1 MKANEKSKKKMPMP
15 KLPRCL
21 AVESKKESEAERK
34 KREEKEMKE
43 YIARAEADAEDALSR
58 AHGLIDEFEMS
69 DGEMEEEDL
78 ISELD
83 CIRDDLQ
90 DCSEDGW
97 RGFRDAM
104 DELSN
109 RLWLNGVAWP
119 QFLPACCWADIVEP
133 EDVKIKIHSTYVY
146 EEDFQAIRKFSDE
159 LQCTFKAAV
168 NPKFHGVAA
177 LRIATPSN
185 IFRGLR
191 VLTAGKPVPTA
202 GNAAGSRRAC
212 PPRAG

>member
-1 MKANEKSKKKMPMP
+1 MKANEKSKKKPPMP
-15 KLPRCL
+15 KPPKRSL
-21 AVESKKESEAERK
+21 VESEAERK
-34 KREEKEMKE
+34 KREEKEEEE

-69 DGEMEEEDL
+69 DDEMEEEDL

-83 CIRDDLQ
+83 CIRDELQ
-90 DCSEDGW
+90 DCSDDGW

-109 RLWLNGVAWP
+109 RLWLIGVAWP

-133 EDVKIKIHSTYVY
+133 EDVKTKIHCTYVY

-159 LQCTFKAAV
+159 LKCTFKAAV
-168 NPKFHGVAA
+168 NELVV
-177 LRIATPSN
+177 
-185 IFRGLR
+185 RGIKSYR
-191 VLTAGKPVPTA
+191 EEC
-202 GNAAGSRRAC
+202 RAMEKKA
-212 PPRAG
+212 RAQKAKR

>member
-15 KLPRCL
+15 KLPRRL

-69 DGEMEEEDL
+69 DGEMDEEDL
-78 ISELD
+78 ISKLD

-109 RLWLNGVAWP
+109 RLWLIGVAWP

-146 EEDFQAIRKFSDE
+146 EEDFLAIRKFSDE

-168 NPKFHGVAA
+168 NELVV
-177 LRIATPSN
+177 
-185 IFRGLR
+185 RGIKSYR
-191 VLTAGKPVPTA
+191 EEC
-202 GNAAGSRRAC
+202 RAMEKKV
-212 PPRAG
+212 RAKKAKR